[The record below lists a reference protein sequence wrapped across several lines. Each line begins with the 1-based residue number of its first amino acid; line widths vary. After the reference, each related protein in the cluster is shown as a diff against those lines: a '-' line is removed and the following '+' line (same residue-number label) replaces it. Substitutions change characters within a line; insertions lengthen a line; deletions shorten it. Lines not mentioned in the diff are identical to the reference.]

1 MTNADSPLI
10 LLLLALLIFSIF
22 IAAAEASFLRV
33 PAMRVRARAAQGSRR
48 AAQLESMID
57 RMPNVLNAI
66 LLAAL
71 LSQIGAATVAGIL
84 AVRWFGESLGPTI
97 ASVALTMVMFIYA
110 EAIPKTYAVRHADRV
125 TLLTVIPLAVV
136 ERILRPLVS
145 VLVWIADIQM
155 PGKGVE
161 GSPTVTE
168 DELRMLAS
176 AAANEGEITSED
188 AALIERAFRV
198 GDREADDVMVPRTDI
213 VAVRSTS
220 TVAEALE
227 IAIESGHRRIPVY
240 RDSLEDI
247 TGMIRLRDLVGI
259 PENRRNDVEA
269 GSLAEPPL
277 VVPESKRVLALLQ
290 EMQHTGT
297 HLAVVVD
304 EYGGTA
310 GLVTVE
316 DIVEEL
322 LGSIS
327 HDPVSAEI
335 AEVAPGQWVI
345 AGGLPVEDLGRLM
358 HRRLHDDDWNT
369 AAGLILAELGQIPRL
384 GDEIVFEGYRLKVI
398 GIARRRITRIEVTRL
413 DSPTTPHPTQQPRVA
428 VTT

>member
-1 MTNADSPLI
+1 MTSADTPLI

-48 AAQLESMID
+48 ALQLESMID

-125 TLLTVIPLAVV
+125 ALLTVIPLAVV

-145 VLVWIADIQM
+145 VLVWVADIQM

-176 AAANEGEITSED
+176 AAATEGEITSED

-240 RDSLEDI
+240 RDSLENI

-358 HRRLHDDDWNT
+358 HRRMRDDDWNT
-369 AAGLILAELGQIPRL
+369 AAGLVLAELGRIPRL
-384 GDEIVFEGYRLKVI
+384 GDEIVVEGHRLKVI
-398 GIARRRITRIEVTRL
+398 GMRSRRITRIEVTHL
-413 DSPTTPHPTQQPRVA
+413 TQPPPPT
-428 VTT
+428 